1 MYIYIYIY
9 IYTSSCP
16 GSSGPHAHHS
26 SYIYMCMCVCI
37 YIYDYISVYCFR
49 RSWEYFH
56 PVMLLVW
63 VVPFF
68 STHLTVPTS
77 QLSFPLKSYIFPGL
91 PIVTRVTGGSIL
103 VDEGKTGKERTPQ
116 LGLKKYKR
124 KWEKYAARVR

>member
-1 MYIYIYIY
+1 
-9 IYTSSCP
+9 
-16 GSSGPHAHHS
+16 
-26 SYIYMCMCVCI
+26 MCVCV

-103 VDEGKTGKERTPQ
+103 VDEGKTGKERMPQ
-116 LGLKKYKR
+116 LRLKKYKR
-124 KWEKYAARVR
+124 KLEKYAARVR